1 MTRGAEGWPRPDF
14 RGTAMHF
21 RHFLRCHL
29 IRFAVASCDAGEEH
43 VSVVGWMTTQMCDV
57 LEQSERA
64 LQGQIARC
72 YSSRTHLHIQ
82 RVGRRLR
89 AVPQRRGS
97 AAPPFFGSSSSSE
110 NEATCEETHYPE
122 SFCENLSWLLARH
135 GDGVWLG
142 SSHLALDPEMAA
154 AWLGR
159 GACSSGLS
167 HCPEEG

>member
-1 MTRGAEGWPRPDF
+1 MVI
-14 RGTAMHF
+14 HF
-21 RHFLRCHL
+21 WHRNIRWGYPILHRHL
-29 IRFAVASCDAGEEH
+29 IRLAVASCDAGEEH
-43 VSVVGWMTTQMCDV
+43 VSVVVGWMTMQQMARDV

-122 SFCENLSWLLARH
+122 SFCENLSWLLCYRSALLA
-135 GDGVWLG
+135 GWPLAG
-142 SSHLALDPEMAA
+142 HLARYQNKAEH
-154 AWLGR
+154 
-159 GACSSGLS
+159 ST
-167 HCPEEG
+167 E

>member
-1 MTRGAEGWPRPDF
+1 MVI
-14 RGTAMHF
+14 HF
-21 RHFLRCHL
+21 WHRNIRWGYPILHRHL
-29 IRFAVASCDAGEEH
+29 IRLAVASCDAGEEH
-43 VSVVGWMTTQMCDV
+43 VSVVVGWMTTQMCDV

-159 GACSSGLS
+159 GTCSSGLS